1 MSIKLDLYKI
11 FLEVA
16 KSGSFSKG
24 AKNLYMTQPAVS
36 QAINQLERTLKVR
49 LFTRTARGVVLT
61 NEGQLLFEYINSA
74 MNLIKAGEEKLA
86 ESKNFLAGV
95 LRVGV
100 GDTISRYYLLPYLER
115 FHNEYPNIKLKIINR
130 TTLEICDLLKTGK
143 IDIGIC
149 NLPVKDSALNVIKLL
164 DIQDIFVCGE
174 KYKHLTSTKL
184 AFSQLAELPL
194 ILLEDKSNSRQYV
207 EKFILSKGVKIEPE
221 IELGSHDLL
230 LDFAKINLGIA
241 CVIREF
247 SREYLDKGIL
257 YQVKLVE
264 EIPKRSIGACFLKS
278 VSLSSTAERFI
289 QYLEKNK
296 IEED

>member
-36 QAINQLERTLKVR
+36 QAINQLERTFKVR

-86 ESKNFLAGV
+86 ESKNLLAGV

>member
-86 ESKNFLAGV
+86 ESKNLLAGV